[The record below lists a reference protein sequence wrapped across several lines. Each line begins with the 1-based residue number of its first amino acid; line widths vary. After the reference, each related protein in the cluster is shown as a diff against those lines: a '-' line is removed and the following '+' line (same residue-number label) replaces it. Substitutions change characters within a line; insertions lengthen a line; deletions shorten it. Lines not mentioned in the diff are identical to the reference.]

1 MVLLVGL
8 TAAEIR
14 VPLPTIVSV
23 VNTMLTSKKHVINME
38 NDLYIALRRL
48 IRKKSLVHSTVNFFF
63 LFELYKYLER
73 VKNLILLHIL
83 FD

>member
-38 NDLYIALRRL
+38 NDSIFP
-48 IRKKSLVHSTVNFFF
+48 SQVNSKEKFCSFYRQF
-63 LFELYKYLER
+63 LLPF
-73 VKNLILLHIL
+73 
-83 FD
+83 